1 MEYEE
6 NFNPWSVTEESVEQN
21 NICENDARKEAQNV
35 GCVSEAKSEEVVH
48 ETPANAQ
55 CEENSQGTNCQ
66 SEVMNENQA
75 PIQAETPEQNV
86 EMCQCE
92 AAEASNEEAVPVQ
105 EEKPIVSFD
114 EYKELTNAHF
124 QNLRSLIKYTKTKD
138 ETIFKMNGELQKYRE
153 GYCTKAFKSI
163 ATLVISYREDCR
175 KALEDLEK
183 YDNDVQKVQKYI
195 YFLVDDYNEL
205 LSNAGIEND
214 GEMWRFNGKALSF
227 NGRKYVKFPPAFQD
241 APELVENEVELDGEG
256 LKEYLKSFEQNVK
269 ALLANNEMLDKSLNE
284 YLKLSLAIENDV
296 ILTGFYPALKKMI
309 SVADKIAELAE
320 ASAKSVTEE
329 NKNDKY
335 ALCLNYLIDSLEDV
349 LLIGGVSIYTTVD
362 ETFDTRK
369 NRLVKAI
376 VTTDKSLDRM
386 IAKQY
391 TECYIMNDAVIYP
404 AKVDVYKYQEQN

>member
-1 MEYEE
+1 MENEE
-6 NFNPWSVTEESVEQN
+6 KFNPWSATEESAEQIN
-21 NICENDARKEAQNV
+21 ACENDMKADAQDADCVNEVKAEEANPSSTQ
-35 GCVSEAKSEEVVH
+35 SEENPQDA
-48 ETPANAQ
+48 T
-55 CEENSQGTNCQ
+55 CG
-66 SEVMNENQA
+66 SEQANENQA
-75 PIQAETPEQNV
+75 PTQIEKNGQNV

-92 AAEASNEEAVPVQ
+92 ASNKETAPVQ

-163 ATLVISYREDCR
+163 ATLIISYREDCR

-214 GEMWRFNGKALSF
+214 GEVWRFNGKALSF
-227 NGRKYVKFPPAFQD
+227 NGRRYVKFPSAFQD
-241 APELVENEVELDGEG
+241 APELVENEVQLDAEG
-256 LKEYLKSFEQNVK
+256 LKEYLKAFEQNVK
-269 ALLANNEMLDKSLNE
+269 ALLANNEMLDKNVNE

-320 ASAKSVTEE
+320 ATAKSVTEE

-362 ETFDTRK
+362 DVFDTRK

-376 VTTDKSLDRM
+376 VTTDKSLDRI

-391 TECYIMNDAVIYP
+391 TECYMMNDAVIYP
-404 AKVDVYKYQEQN
+404 AKVDVYKYQEKN